1 MSLVTFKELEAKDVI
16 NVVDG
21 KNLGNICDM
30 SLEIGPGR
38 ILSITTKK
46 AGGLFSFFKKESGII
61 IAWDQVVKIGDD
73 VVIVNYLNGTSLV
86 KE

>member
-1 MSLVTFKELEAKDVI
+1 MSLETFKELEAKDVI

-21 KNLGNICDM
+21 RNLGNICDI
-30 SLEIGPGR
+30 SFEIGPGR

-46 AGGLFSFFKKESGII
+46 ASGLFSFFKKDEGTV
-61 IAWDQVVKIGDD
+61 IAWDQIVKIGDD
-73 VVIVNYLNGTSLV
+73 VVIVNYLNGSSLV

>member
-1 MSLVTFKELEAKDVI
+1 MSLVTFKELETKDVI

-21 KNLGNICDM
+21 RNLGNICDM
-30 SLEIGPGR
+30 SYEIGPGR

-46 AGGLFSFFKKESGII
+46 AGGLFSFFRKDDGII

-73 VVIVNYLNGTSLV
+73 VVIVNYLNGSSIV
-86 KE
+86 QE

>member
-1 MSLVTFKELEAKDVI
+1 MSLETFRELEAKDVI

-30 SLEIGPGR
+30 SFEIGPGR

-46 AGGLFSFFKKESGII
+46 SAGLFSFFKKEDGIE

-73 VVIVNYLNGTSLV
+73 VVIVNYLNGSSIS